1 LPGKRSTFVLLVL
14 MFTLS
19 FFSVASAS
27 FSYGDNGQEVLDIQK
42 QLASL
47 NYHVGVLDGDFGSGT
62 ENAVMSYQKDHGL
75 EADGVV
81 GEETYRSLM
90 NRPMPVN
97 RSGGHSGRI
106 GRVLRTAYSMSGVP
120 YVFGGTSPYGFD
132 CSGFTQ
138 YAFASAGI
146 YLPRTAD
153 DQYYSYRKV
162 SSDALRPGDLVF
174 FETYCDGPSHVGIYV
189 GDGQMIHAGSSTGV
203 AVASIF
209 SGYWGA
215 RYYGAARVR

>member
-1 LPGKRSTFVLLVL
+1 MAALCYCSMAF
-14 MFTLS
+14 
-19 FFSVASAS
+19 AS
-27 FSYGDNGQEVLDIQK
+27 FGYGDNGQEVLDIQK
-42 QLASL
+42 QLVAM
-47 NYHVGVLDGDFGSGT
+47 NYHVGKLDGDFGAST

-97 RSGGHSGRI
+97 RSGSHSGRI
-106 GRVLRTAYSMSGVP
+106 GRILRTAYSMRGVP

-146 YLPRTAD
+146 ALPRAAD
-153 DQYYSYRKV
+153 TQYYSYRKI
-162 SSDALRPGDLVF
+162 SSKELRPGDLVF
-174 FETYCDGPSHVGIYV
+174 FETYCAGPSHVGIYV
-189 GDGQMIHAGSSTGV
+189 GDGQMIHAGSSTGIT
-203 AVASIF
+203 VASIF
-209 SGYWGA
+209 DGYWGA
-215 RYYGAARVR
+215 RYYGAARVIN